1 MGDEIPVKTE
11 EKQNKPQLF
20 KPGQSGNPDG
30 RPKGS
35 KNDLTLLKEALKD
48 VEKTKDNKLFKRFIE
63 RAFIN
68 DKVLI
73 AAMKKFVSDKQH
85 TELAGAEGQPVVI
98 NLIPVKTKKDI
109 EKLEDD

>member
-1 MGDEIPVKTE
+1 MVDKNADSTAKKQQVGIP
-11 EKQNKPQLF
+11 F

-35 KNDLTLLKEALKD
+35 KNYLTLLEKALKD
-48 VEKTKDNKLFKRFIE
+48 VEDVKGNKLFKRFIE

-68 DKVLI
+68 DKVLV

-85 TELAGAEGQPVVI
+85 TELETTEPIEIVI
-98 NLIPVKTKKDI
+98 HRAKD
-109 EKLEDD
+109 ES